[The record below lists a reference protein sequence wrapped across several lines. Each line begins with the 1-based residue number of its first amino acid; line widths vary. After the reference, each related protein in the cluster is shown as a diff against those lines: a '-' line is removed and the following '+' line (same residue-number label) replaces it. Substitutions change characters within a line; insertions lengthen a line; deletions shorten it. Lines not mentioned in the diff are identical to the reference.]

1 MSKLNS
7 GTVTITLDGEKVL
20 LKPTPRAAM
29 AISNHFTGL
38 QGAVPRVA
46 GHDIAAAAFIIAAGA
61 GIKGEAAKGLN
72 DKVYSAGIS
81 DLAAPLIEFIVILMN
96 GGKRP
101 DDMPSTED
109 AEEDEGNGEA

>member
-7 GTVTITLDGEKVL
+7 GTVTITLGGEKVV

-29 AISNHFTGL
+29 AISTHFEGL

-46 GHDIAAAAFIIAAGA
+46 GHDIAAAAFVIAAGA
-61 GIKGEAAKGLN
+61 GIRGEAAKGLN
-72 DKVYSAGIS
+72 DKVFTAGIS
-81 DLAAPLIEFIVILMN
+81 NLAAPLIEFIVILMN

-109 AEEDEGNGEA
+109 TEDDEGNGEA